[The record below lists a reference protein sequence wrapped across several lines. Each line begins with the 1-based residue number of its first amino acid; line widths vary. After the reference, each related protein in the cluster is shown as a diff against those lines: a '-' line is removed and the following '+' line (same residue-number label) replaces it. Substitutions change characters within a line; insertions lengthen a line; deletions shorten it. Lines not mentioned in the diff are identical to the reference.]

1 MPSAFLQM
9 ALAIYYHIFNTFNSL
24 LRYSYLLFWGKF
36 NKSKNTVLVHLQQVE
51 QGLYL

>member
-9 ALAIYYHIFNTFNSL
+9 ALAIYYHIFNSL